1 MSGRAERRRAET
13 HPGRPPASPAAA
25 DPTGTV
31 TVGAAPQRRLAD
43 REGTLAWLFLMPSVI
58 YILAL
63 VAVPFVLAV
72 GFALSDVTA
81 GNPSYDFV
89 GLRNFDRIFD
99 DPVFWRSLAN
109 TFVFTGISMVLIV
122 VLGKILANILVA
134 DFRGKWIVR
143 FLILLP
149 WTTPVTLGAIAWLWM
164 LDSIFSP
171 IDWLL
176 RETGLLGSPG
186 ALFGA
191 GSNMYWLGEPE
202 LAMASVIAVHVWRL
216 TPLSAVIVM
225 AGLVAIP
232 RDLDEAARVDGAG
245 WWRRM
250 FEITVPLTMPV
261 IAVAALFGAIFTFT
275 DMAVV
280 DVLTNGGPNNA
291 TQVLT
296 SWAFFRGIDGGDVG
310 QGAAVAL
317 FLFPLLLAA
326 AIAILR
332 AVRRMEVR

>member
-1 MSGRAERRRAET
+1 MSVEERTGVRESRPAPDGPPVAAPRRRF
-13 HPGRPPASPAAA
+13 
-25 DPTGTV
+25 
-31 TVGAAPQRRLAD
+31 AD
-43 REGTLAWLFLMPSVI
+43 REGALAWVFLMPSVV

-63 VAVPFVLAV
+63 VAVPFVLAI

-81 GNPSYDFV
+81 GDPSFDWV
-89 GLRNFDRIFD
+89 GLRNFDEAFD
-99 DPVFWRSLAN
+99 DPVFWRSLGN
-109 TFVFTGISMVLIV
+109 TFIFTLISMVLIV
-122 VLGKILANILVA
+122 LFGKVLANILVA
-134 DFRGKWIVR
+134 DFKGKWLVR
-143 FLILLP
+143 FLVLLP
-149 WTTPVTLGAIAWLWM
+149 WTTPVALSSISWLWM

-171 IDWLL
+171 IDWVFRQFGWLGGEAAL
-176 RETGLLGSPG
+176 IKPET
-186 ALFGA
+186 
-191 GSNMYWLGEPE
+191 NMYWLGEPG

-216 TPLSAVIVM
+216 TPLSAVIMV
-225 AGLVAIP
+225 AGLVSIP

-245 WWRRM
+245 YWRRM
-250 FEITVPLTMPV
+250 FEVTIPLVLPV
-261 IAVAALFGAIFTFT
+261 AAVAALFGAIFTFT

-310 QGAAVAL
+310 QGAAIAL

-332 AVRRMEVR
+332 AVRRMDV